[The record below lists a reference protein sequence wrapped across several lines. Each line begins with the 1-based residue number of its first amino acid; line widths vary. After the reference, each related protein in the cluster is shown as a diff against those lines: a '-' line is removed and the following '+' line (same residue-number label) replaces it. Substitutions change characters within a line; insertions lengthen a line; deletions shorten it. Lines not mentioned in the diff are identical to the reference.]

1 MHPSKVRAYASAA
14 ALLGALL
21 LAACGA
27 ARPAAPTLGESALV
41 AADSALLEA
50 GAGPPLPGGAA
61 PDFSYRLPGG
71 GEQRLSDLR
80 GRLVLLNFWATWCG
94 PCAAELP
101 ALQAAAAAHTDTLV
115 VLGVNRLEPAD
126 TIAAFAGERGLT
138 FPLVANESGD
148 ISDRYGARLLP
159 TSYFINRDGTVG
171 AVVRGPLAAG
181 AIEQQLSALR

>member
-1 MHPSKVRAYASAA
+1 MQPRLFRPRAWLA

-27 ARPAAPTLGESALV
+27 GRAPAPTLGQGALV
-41 AADSALLEA
+41 ATEGQLIDA
-50 GAGPPLPGGAA
+50 GGGPPQPGERA

-71 GEQRLSDLR
+71 AEQRLSDLR

-94 PCAAELP
+94 PCASELP
-101 ALQAAAAAHTDTLV
+101 ALQATAEAHADSLV

-126 TIAAFAGERGLT
+126 TIASFAGEHGLT
-138 FPLVANESGD
+138 FALVANDSGD
-148 ISDRYGARLLP
+148 IGDRYGARLLP

-171 AVVRGPLAAG
+171 ALVRGPLAEG
-181 AIEQQLSALR
+181 AIEQQLAALR